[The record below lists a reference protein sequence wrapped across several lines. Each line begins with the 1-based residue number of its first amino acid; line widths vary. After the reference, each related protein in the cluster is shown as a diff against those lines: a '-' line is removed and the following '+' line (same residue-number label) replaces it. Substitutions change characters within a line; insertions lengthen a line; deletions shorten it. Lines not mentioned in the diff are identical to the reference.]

1 MSSKVRNT
9 KIEVKYKNSRTKK
22 TYSLSSEVSSFRYI
36 DCATGEG
43 DTVEITFD
51 NKNKQF
57 LGKYYPGKKDMM
69 KCKID
74 QNNYSGSKSKKV
86 NCESFHVDT
95 LSFDGLTKC
104 TIGGIS
110 VPRNSTFAKTTR
122 SKTWKKVTLEAIAK
136 QIAKRAGVKLY
147 YSAKKISIK
156 KIEQSDET
164 DCSFL
169 YSLCQTYGVAM
180 KIYSN
185 RLIIFDEADYEKKKS
200 IATFKPTTIVE
211 DSLDAEI
218 ELIRT
223 YTGYKFTIETK
234 QSTTTS
240 KKKKTVKTTYWE
252 KFITSPLIYTN
263 IGTCDDKTEGTL
275 KGRAKVNEANKNM
288 QLVTFEVMGNPRLIA
303 TACIRLKNFGKL
315 NGKYYINKVTH
326 NYDCDSGYTC
336 TIEARKIQQR
346 LKGKK

>member
-1 MSSKVRNT
+1 MSSDVRNT
-9 KIEVKYKNSRTKK
+9 KIDVEYKNSRTKK
-22 TYSLSSEVSSFRYI
+22 MYSLSGDVSSFSYM

-51 NKNKQF
+51 NKNQQF

-69 KCKID
+69 KCKIH
-74 QNNYSGSKSKKV
+74 QNNYDSKKSKTV

-95 LSFDGLTKC
+95 LSFDGLTSC

-110 VPRNSTFAKTTR
+110 VPKNSTFTKTTK
-122 SKTWKKVTLEAIAK
+122 SKTWKKVTLETIAK
-136 QIAKRAGVKLY
+136 QIAERYKIKLH
-147 YSAKKISIK
+147 YSAGNISIK

-180 KIYSN
+180 KIYSDK
-185 RLIIFDEADYEKKKS
+185 LVIFNEADYEKKKTV
-200 IATFKPTTIVE
+200 ATFKPTSIIE
-211 DSLDAEI
+211 DSFNAEV

-223 YTGYKFTIETK
+223 YTGYKFTVEQK
-234 QSTTTS
+234 GKKS
-240 KKKKTVKTTYWE
+240 KNSKITYWE
-252 KFITSPLIYTN
+252 KFIVSPLIYTN
-263 IGTCDDKTEGTL
+263 VGACDDKNDGTL

-288 QLVTFEVMGNPRLIA
+288 KLVTFQVMGNPRLIA
-303 TACIRLKNFGKL
+303 TACIRLKGFGKL
-315 NGKYYINKVTH
+315 SGKYYINKVTH
-326 NYDCDSGYTC
+326 NYDCESGYTC
-336 TIEARKIQQR
+336 TVEARLIQQR